1 MKLVSALF
9 KILLQSDLPLCKP
22 THDHHWAPRSRSLP
36 WHLRKVETY
45 QPSSGCDPHH
55 TADEFRQV
63 LPNQWM
69 VKIFPRQISWIARR
83 CLRSF
88 FFVKIPPKKRSRTG
102 NPLLCRQKCV
112 RLTVIPG
119 PGVSRAVFVKI
130 HLKIEYMFLNFAR
143 DVTACTCW
151 ADLVKCCRHLI
162 SLNDLASSAR
172 MRSREM
178 CRKSLGHRRRVP

>member
-1 MKLVSALF
+1 MQ
-9 KILLQSDLPLCKP
+9 I
-22 THDHHWAPRSRSLP
+22 HSRSSL
-36 WHLRKVETY
+36 
-45 QPSSGCDPHH
+45 S
-55 TADEFRQV
+55 AQV
-63 LPNQWM
+63 SIDSVTSAQ
-69 VKIFPRQISWIARR
+69 SWNLSAIIR
-83 CLRSF
+83 LRSSSHRWQVPTSF
-88 FFVKIPPKKRSRTG
+88 AKSMNGQNLPSTDILDCSKMFAIVFFVKIPPKKRSRTG

-143 DVTACTCW
+143 DVTACTWW